1 MQEPEKTCYMDDN
14 EYIRQL
20 EQAAALPDWIA
31 RKKAYLRINLRRLD
45 TMVQE
50 QTSVVLASK
59 TNVANTSL
67 DGLKAAAEKLAVDAA
82 EYEAVKSRRDST
94 ARSIHILDSEDERR
108 YREQNKDIDG
118 TCQWNYSASGCGRP
132 TVEGSRWCGRH
143 VGLWSDNM
151 AEHII
156 GEWRGLYVEHGPDG
170 DFARSTHVL
179 RVGVSELRATV
190 DESRRELAQGY
201 ETDDLCP
208 SAEIE
213 CWTTLP
219 EDLT

>member
-20 EQAAALPDWIA
+20 ERAAALPDWIA

-67 DGLKAAAEKLAVDAA
+67 DGLKAAAEKLAEDAA

-94 ARSIHILDSEDERR
+94 ARSIHILDSEDEQR

-118 TCQWNYSASGCGRP
+118 TCQWNYSASGCGKP
-132 TVEGSRWCGRH
+132 TVEGTRWCADHIDRWTMLRH
-143 VGLWSDNM
+143 STGDN
-151 AEHII
+151 
-156 GEWRGLYVEHGPDG
+156 D
-170 DFARSTHVL
+170 
-179 RVGVSELRATV
+179 
-190 DESRRELAQGY
+190 
-201 ETDDLCP
+201 
-208 SAEIE
+208 
-213 CWTTLP
+213 
-219 EDLT
+219 

>member
-1 MQEPEKTCYMDDN
+1 MDDN
-14 EYIRQL
+14 EYIRQI
-20 EQAAALPDWIA
+20 ERAAALPDWIA

-50 QTSVVLASK
+50 RAAVVLASK

-67 DGLKAAAEKLAVDAA
+67 DGLKAAAEKLAEDAA
-82 EYEAVKSRRDST
+82 EYEAVKSRRDDT
-94 ARSIHILDSEDERR
+94 ARSMHILDSEDEQW

-118 TCQWNYSASGCGRP
+118 TCQWNYSASGCGKP
-132 TVEGSRWCGRH
+132 TVEGTRWCGRH

-151 AEHII
+151 AEHVI

-170 DFARSTHVL
+170 DFARGTHVL
-179 RVGVSELRATV
+179 RVGVSEFRVTV
-190 DESRRELAQGY
+190 DESRGELAQGY
-201 ETDDLCP
+201 EIDDLCP

-213 CWTTLP
+213 RWTTLP
-219 EDLT
+219 EDLV

>member
-1 MQEPEKTCYMDDN
+1 MQEPGKTCYMDDN

-67 DGLKAAAEKLAVDAA
+67 DGLKAAAEKLAEDAA

-94 ARSIHILDSEDERR
+94 ARSIHILDSEDEQR
-108 YREQNKDIDG
+108 YREQNKDTDE
-118 TCQWNYSASGCGRP
+118 TCQWNYSASGCGKP
-132 TVEGSRWCGRH
+132 TVEGTRWCADHIDRWTMLRH
-143 VGLWSDNM
+143 STGDN
-151 AEHII
+151 
-156 GEWRGLYVEHGPDG
+156 D
-170 DFARSTHVL
+170 
-179 RVGVSELRATV
+179 
-190 DESRRELAQGY
+190 
-201 ETDDLCP
+201 
-208 SAEIE
+208 
-213 CWTTLP
+213 
-219 EDLT
+219 

>member
-50 QTSVVLASK
+50 QAAVVLASK

-67 DGLKAAAEKLAVDAA
+67 DGLKAAAEKLAEDAA

-94 ARSIHILDSEDERR
+94 ARSIHILDSEDEQR

-118 TCQWNYSASGCGRP
+118 TCQWNYSASACGKP
-132 TVEGSRWCGRH
+132 TVEGTRWCADHIDEWTMLCHSTG
-143 VGLWSDNM
+143 DN
-151 AEHII
+151 
-156 GEWRGLYVEHGPDG
+156 D
-170 DFARSTHVL
+170 
-179 RVGVSELRATV
+179 
-190 DESRRELAQGY
+190 
-201 ETDDLCP
+201 
-208 SAEIE
+208 
-213 CWTTLP
+213 
-219 EDLT
+219 

>member
-1 MQEPEKTCYMDDN
+1 MDDN

-20 EQAAALPDWIA
+20 ERAAALPDWIA

-67 DGLKAAAEKLAVDAA
+67 DGLKAAAEKLAEDAA

-94 ARSIHILDSEDERR
+94 ARSIHILDSEDEQR

-118 TCQWNYSASGCGRP
+118 TCQWNYSASGCGKP
-132 TVEGSRWCGRH
+132 TISTGGRCCVTVPATTTNENGLSDDMAGMPATAGWLAVPASSATAANGRQWTSR
-143 VGLWSDNM
+143 
-151 AEHII
+151 
-156 GEWRGLYVEHGPDG
+156 
-170 DFARSTHVL
+170 
-179 RVGVSELRATV
+179 
-190 DESRRELAQGY
+190 Y
-201 ETDDLCP
+201 ETRRR
-208 SAEIE
+208 AR
-213 CWTTLP
+213 CWR
-219 EDLT
+219 

>member
-1 MQEPEKTCYMDDN
+1 
-14 EYIRQL
+14 
-20 EQAAALPDWIA
+20 
-31 RKKAYLRINLRRLD
+31 
-45 TMVQE
+45 MVQE

-67 DGLKAAAEKLAVDAA
+67 DGLKAAAEKLAEDAA

-94 ARSIHILDSEDERR
+94 ARSMHILDSEDEQR

-118 TCQWNYSASGCGRP
+118 TCQWNYSASGCGKP
-132 TVEGSRWCGRH
+132 TVEGTRWCGRH

-156 GEWRGLYVEHGPDG
+156 GEWRALYVEHGPDG

-179 RVGVSELRATV
+179 QVGVSELRATV
-190 DESRRELAQGY
+190 DESRRELEQGY

-219 EDLT
+219 EGLT